1 MRRRQQGIESPWAPT
16 AGARRLASHKGGR
29 RPAARAPGLPC
40 TRRPCASVSPARR
53 VPKVLGA
60 RMLIAHTW
68 LRAQS
73 PPVEAS
79 PRRSTRCLRLSAAL
93 DSRLEASHTGLDPR
107 GAPLLR
113 GCVRQPKQCSGA
125 GLLSPVRAQ
134 VMLSRNS
141 LTGTDV
147 NEATLGR
154 VPNAASATNA
164 GTPTRWTASTRPPSS
179 ARTPRPAATSPA
191 PTPTR
196 PSPTAP

>member
-1 MRRRQQGIESPWAPT
+1 MRRRQQGIESPRAST
-16 AGARRLASHKGGR
+16 AGAGR
-29 RPAARAPGLPC
+29 
-40 TRRPCASVSPARR
+40 
-53 VPKVLGA
+53 
-60 RMLIAHTW
+60 
-68 LRAQS
+68 LRAIR
-73 PPVEAS
+73 EAGALRPERRAS
-79 PRRSTRCLRLSAAL
+79 LVPEGPAPRSRQHGASRRSSGPECLSHTHGCERNRRRSRLHLDVRRGVPLSAAL